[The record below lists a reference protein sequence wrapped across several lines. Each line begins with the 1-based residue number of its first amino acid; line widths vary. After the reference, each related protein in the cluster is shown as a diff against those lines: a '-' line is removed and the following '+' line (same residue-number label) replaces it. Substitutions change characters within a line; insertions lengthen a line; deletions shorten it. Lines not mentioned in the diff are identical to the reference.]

1 MAGALAG
8 APIRTAKCVTVDLEV
23 PADAEIVIEGLI
35 DSELL
40 EPEGPFGESNGYVAL
55 EDLQHVHAG
64 DGDHAQERR
73 LCLSRSSAR

>member
-35 DSELL
+35 DS
-40 EPEGPFGESNGYVAL
+40 GTARAGRAL
-55 EDLQHVHAG
+55 RREQRLRGARGLQHVHAG
-64 DGDHAQERR
+64 DCDHANDDRR
-73 LCLSRSSAR
+73 CSLRSSAR